1 MPYLMENF
9 ILDGLTF
16 IEELDFALFT
26 QILGIGFIVFW
37 LFVVGWVW
45 FDASE
50 RYKSIWPRFLAIFLT
65 LILNIFGFIIYLI
78 IRPKVTIEES
88 YWMDL
93 ERKYLKFEAAGL
105 EDCPRCGEEV
115 LPNFIHCPNCGKELR
130 VKCKGCDIYLEPD
143 WNVCPFC
150 GVKQRD
156 VKVVEAKNGGK
167 RRKKKGKKRVPF
179 AKKVA
184 LGYDGIIKFVGNLA
198 GKRKKKTSDADAKSK
213 QQEKNSKNEH
223 KPEDNSDESSKKGQQ
238 KQKNEASR
246 NENRGQTEDEDKNKN
261 KNQKKRQDEKNIN
274 NKQKSD
280 KDDNDSDNNQH
291 KEPREKSSGE
301 ADSKKNNQN

>member
-16 IEELDFALFT
+16 VEELDFALFT

-156 VKVVEAKNGGK
+156 VKVVEAKNAGK
-167 RRKKKGKKRVPF
+167 KRKKKGKKRVPF
-179 AKKVA
+179 AKKIA
-184 LGYDGIIKFVGNLA
+184 LGYDGVIRFVGNLA
-198 GKRKKKTSDADAKSK
+198 GKRKKKASDAASKSK
-213 QQEKNSKNEH
+213 QNKKHSKNEY
-223 KPEDNSDESSKKGQQ
+223 KPEENRKDSSKKGQSE
-238 KQKNEASR
+238 QKNEA
-246 NENRGQTEDEDKNKN
+246 GQNGTTAQSEDKNKN
-261 KNQKKRQDEKNIN
+261 QNKKQDKKNGKD
-274 NKQKSD
+274 KQKSD
-280 KDDNDSDNNQH
+280 KKNNDSDNNQH
-291 KEPREKSSGE
+291 REPREKSTE
-301 ADSKKNNQN
+301 KADSKNNQN